1 MTLATVPLVA
11 VKLLVETPV
20 TASLKVAV
28 KLIGPLVTAAATL
41 SVTATTVG
49 KVARVNV
56 TGVLAPVLP
65 AASVSWATMLW
76 MPLPDSVTLVNQLPP
91 GPTAAVPSWVVTP
104 FKVSNNVT
112 VDPTAA
118 SPADAAT
125 VPDIVCVAWLVEPP
139 GLAMATVGAT
149 V

>member
-49 KVARVNV
+49 ASVLMPWLSRLARFAA
-56 TGVLAPVLP
+56 TATLP
-65 AASVSWATMLW
+65 AVSVAPPATRLSAT
-76 MPLPDSVTLVNQLPP
+76 LPDANP
-91 GPTAAVPSWVVTP
+91 AV
-104 FKVSNNVT
+104 
-112 VDPTAA
+112 
-118 SPADAAT
+118 
-125 VPDIVCVAWLVEPP
+125 
-139 GLAMATVGAT
+139 GLTTMV
-149 V
+149 